1 MNYLELSINQA
12 IDEQEIPTFWSEA
25 INSELKKINPI
36 YSSSRINLVKKPF
49 VTIDGKDAKDFDDA
63 ILCEQ
68 KTNGFTLWVAIADVA
83 EVVIENSALDKE
95 ALKRGTSIYF
105 PNYVIPMLPE
115 KISNDVCSLVPN
127 KKRNVLVCKIEF
139 NLKAEIE
146 SFEFLEAIISSHK
159 RFTYSEIANYSEN
172 NSIVTSSLE
181 CLKILTNKLLKNR
194 LNRNALEIDSQ
205 EPSLIV
211 DNDGNLKEINLPKRL
226 FAHQMIEE
234 SMIAANICAAKFI
247 KKNLGFGI
255 YRIHEEPDFL
265 KIENLKKFFSLKGHS
280 SKNVDNPVEQINSF
294 VKHSNKAQE
303 KKIFN
308 ILILQSLKRASYS
321 TQEVG
326 HFGLQL
332 NQYTHFTS
340 PIRRYPDL
348 IAHRLIKSILNNSK
362 LEVTKDKYEETLHDL
377 SDLEKKAETA
387 SRQVT
392 QQMICFGLKKFIGEE
407 FSTYIVGV
415 TEFGLFCEIENFFIS
430 GLIHVSDLQKD
441 RYIFDSQAN
450 ILKGRRT
457 GKIFRIGQKIK
468 VQLVNVLPE
477 ERKITLVPK

>member
-1 MNYLELSINQA
+1 MKNQ
-12 IDEQEIPTFWSEA
+12 I
-25 INSELKKINPI
+25 
-36 YSSSRINLVKKPF
+36 
-49 VTIDGKDAKDFDDA
+49 
-63 ILCEQ
+63 
-68 KTNGFTLWVAIADVA
+68 
-83 EVVIENSALDKE
+83 
-95 ALKRGTSIYF
+95 
-105 PNYVIPMLPE
+105 
-115 KISNDVCSLVPN
+115 
-127 KKRNVLVCKIEF
+127 
-139 NLKAEIE
+139 
-146 SFEFLEAIISSHK
+146 
-159 RFTYSEIANYSEN
+159 
-172 NSIVTSSLE
+172 
-181 CLKILTNKLLKNR
+181 
-194 LNRNALEIDSQ
+194 
-205 EPSLIV
+205 
-211 DNDGNLKEINLPKRL
+211 
-226 FAHQMIEE
+226 
-234 SMIAANICAAKFI
+234 
-247 KKNLGFGI
+247 
-255 YRIHEEPDFL
+255 FL

-280 SKNVDNPVEQINSF
+280 SKNFDNPVEQINSF

-308 ILILQSLKRASYS
+308 VLILQSLKRASYS
-321 TQEVG
+321 IQEVG

-377 SDLEKKAETA
+377 SDLEKKAEIA